1 MYSGENGCNRA
12 KLVLW
17 DKSGGIWAKWLCSG
31 KSACTRAKLVV
42 LGRSG
47 STREKAAVFV

>member
-1 MYSGENGCNRA
+1 MVVFGQRCLY
-12 KLVLW
+12 
-17 DKSGGIWAKWLCSG
+17 SG

-47 STREKAAVFV
+47 CIMEKVVVFALKWL